1 MDQLRNPMNQINIPD
16 QHNQKKLGLAGR
28 MAKLFVK
35 NRELNILAIIFIVI
49 WGIGSFIL
57 MPKAYNPDI
66 VAPAFT
72 ITTSFSGASVQ
83 QVAELVTRPMEDAI
97 SELPDI
103 DQLISHSFDGGQS
116 VVMVQFKVGTPSE
129 DAKISLSQKL
139 RDNMSQKPIGAGE
152 PLMVTM
158 DPDDVPIISI
168 ALTSESRSPQA
179 LRNLAFDLAD
189 ELKLVDGTSK
199 VAVVGGLSNN
209 LQIELDATK
218 LSQHRLAVSDVI
230 AMLSASNGVYT
241 AEPLKN
247 DMNKEILRI
256 NGSITSVSEAEKIVL
271 IPNQDKPISL
281 GDVAAI
287 TQGPGE
293 ITSNVHITEKN
304 SVPKDAAYVTV
315 AKIKGANISGVT
327 NAVREKLAVTQKQ
340 NKYSSI
346 DFLILRDD
354 GETAHD
360 EIFTLTKHLVLSIVI
375 VVIILMAFLG
385 IRNSLIVAV
394 SIPLT
399 LLTSFGIG
407 LLAGQTVN
415 RITLFALILA
425 LGLLVD
431 DAIVIIE
438 NVHRTIKNNP
448 GGRKSTLIIQAVDEV
463 GMGVF
468 MSTITILLA
477 FIPMAFVSGMMGP
490 YMSPIPFFVSVTLL
504 VSLFFA
510 FTINPAL
517 TGIFSSHKAE
527 EKENVFVKAIHKVE
541 DRYAKLIGYLVENKR
556 KKNIVLASAAILL
569 FLSLLLPLFKIVQF
583 RMLPKA
589 NKDQFYIYLDMPSS
603 TTFSKTS
610 EVSSRLEKA
619 ALNSEEITSIE
630 SFIGT
635 APISDF
641 NGLFKGSFMRSQEN
655 QATLKINLT
664 PHTKRTETSE
674 QIALRLRNIL
684 NEKVL
689 TSEGDAKITIV
700 EDPPGPP
707 VRSTFF
713 LKVQGTDQQL
723 LDATAKDLE
732 GISSGIPGV
741 VDLKTSSSQR
751 SIEKQFKVD
760 IEKAGRLGI
769 APAMIIETLHAS
781 LSGINVARYGTVLTD
796 GDRQAE
802 QQFVILRMQSQDRN
816 DTNDLSQITV
826 KSSTGA
832 TVPISELL
840 IEQPLAQLSEIA
852 TDSRQQVIYVSGEM
866 GARSVM
872 YAVFDLFPK
881 LFGYHLSDGTGK
893 ITSWSPL
900 GVTYE
905 NSAGQSLSVRIDGE
919 WKLTLEIFRDL
930 GTAMAVA
937 LLLIYFV
944 LVIQLRS
951 IVTPLL
957 IMATIP
963 LALIGVLVGFAIL
976 GATKG
981 TYFNATSM
989 IGVIALAGIVVKN
1002 AIIYLAY
1009 LDELKERKMP
1019 LNEALME
1026 AGRVRLLPIL
1036 LTSLTAILG
1045 SLTIIADPVWE
1056 GLAWAIIFGL
1066 SVSTILTLVI
1076 FPLLYQTFE
1085 RKKWEQPKK

>member
-1 MDQLRNPMNQINIPD
+1 MHQINMPILE
-16 QHNQKKLGLAGR
+16 HTKKLGLAGR
-28 MAKLFVK
+28 MASLFVK
-35 NRELNILAIIFIVI
+35 NKELNILVILFIVA
-49 WGIGSFIL
+49 WGISSFIL

-72 ITTSFSGASVQ
+72 ITTNFPGSTAQ
-83 QVAELVTRPMEDAI
+83 QVQELVTRPMEDAL
-97 SELPDI
+97 SELPHV
-103 DQLISHSFDGGQS
+103 DQLISRSFDGGQS
-116 VVMVQFKVGTPSE
+116 ITMVQFTVGTSAE
-129 DAKISLSQKL
+129 NAKISLSQKL
-139 RDNMSQKPIGAGE
+139 KDNISQKPIGASD
-152 PLMVTM
+152 PSMTTL

-168 ALTSESRSPQA
+168 ALTSDARSPQA
-179 LRNLAFDLAD
+179 LRNLAFNVAD
-189 ELKLVDGTSK
+189 ELKLVNGTSK
-199 VAVVGGLSNN
+199 VAVVGGLKNN
-209 LQIELDATK
+209 LHIELNAEK
-218 LSQHRLAVSDVI
+218 LSYYHLAVSDIVST
-230 AMLSASNGVYT
+230 LNASNGIYT
-241 AEPLKN
+241 TESLKN
-247 DMNKEILRI
+247 NDNTETLRVSG
-256 NGSITSVSEAEKIVL
+256 NITSVDDAARIVL
-271 IPNQDKPISL
+271 IPHQDKPLTL
-281 GDVAAI
+281 GDVATI
-287 TQGPGE
+287 TEGPGE
-293 ITSNVHITEKN
+293 ITSNVHVTEKN
-304 SVPKDAAYVTV
+304 SHPKDAVYITI
-315 AKIKGANISGVT
+315 AKIKGTNISSIT
-327 NAVREKLAVTQKQ
+327 SAIREKLATIQKQ
-340 NKYSSI
+340 SQFSSVN
-346 DFLILRDD
+346 FSVLRDD
-354 GETAHD
+354 GETAHE
-360 EIFTLTKHLVLSIVI
+360 EIFTLTEHLILSIVI

-385 IRNSLIVAV
+385 IKNSLIIAI

-399 LLTSFGIG
+399 LLASFGIG
-407 LLAGQTVN
+407 LLADQTVN

-448 GGRKSTLIIQAVDEV
+448 GKPTSTLIIQAVDEV
-463 GMGVF
+463 GGGVF

-517 TGIFSSHKAE
+517 AGIFSSHKAE

-541 DRYAKLIGYLVENKR
+541 NRYAALIGALTKNKR
-556 KKNIVLASAAILL
+556 KKNIVLASTVVLL

-589 NKDQFYIYLDMPSS
+589 DKEQFFIYLDMPSG
-603 TTFSKTS
+603 TTYAKTN
-610 EVSSRLEKA
+610 EVSAQLERL
-619 ALNSEEITSIE
+619 ALNSKEVTSVE
-630 SFIGT
+630 SFIAT

-641 NGLFKGSFMRSQEN
+641 NGLFKGSFMRFQEH
-655 QATLKINLT
+655 QSTLKVNLT
-664 PHTKRTETSE
+664 VHTQRAETSE
-674 QIALRLRNIL
+674 QIAPRLRNTL
-684 NEKVL
+684 NQEVL
-689 TSEGDAKITIV
+689 ASEGGAKITVV

-713 LKVQGTDQQL
+713 LKIQGSDQQL
-723 LDATAKDLE
+723 LDSTAKDLQQLAQ
-732 GISSGIPGV
+732 SIPGI
-741 VDLKTSSSQR
+741 VDLQTSASQR
-751 SIEKQFKVD
+751 SIEKQYRVD
-760 IEKAGRLGI
+760 IEKAGRIGV
-769 APAMIIETLHAS
+769 APATVIETLHIA
-781 LSGINVARYGTVLTD
+781 LSGIHVARYQTRLTN

-802 QQFVILRMQSQDRN
+802 QQFVIVRMQSPDRT
-816 DTNDLSQITV
+816 DINDLSRITV
-826 KSSTGA
+826 KSSIGS

-840 IEQPLAQLSEIA
+840 IEEPLANHSEIA
-852 TDSRQQVIYVSGEM
+852 TDARQQVVYVNGEM

-872 YAVFDLFPK
+872 YAVLDLFPK
-881 LFGYHLSDGTGK
+881 LFEYRLNDGSGK

-900 GVTYE
+900 GVTYT
-905 NSAGQSLSVRIDGE
+905 NATGQNVEVRIDGE

-944 LVIQLRS
+944 LVIQIRS
-951 IVTPLL
+951 VVVPLL

-963 LALIGVLVGFAIL
+963 LAFIGVLFGFAIL

-1009 LDELKERKMP
+1009 LDELKAQKMP
-1019 LNEALME
+1019 LAEALME

-1045 SLTIIADPVWE
+1045 SLTIISDPVWE

-1066 SVSTILTLVI
+1066 SVSTLLTLII

-1085 RKKWEQPKK
+1085 GKKWKKT

>member
-1 MDQLRNPMNQINIPD
+1 MNQINMPTE
-16 QHNQKKLGLAGR
+16 QNQKKMGIAGR

-72 ITTSFSGASVQ
+72 ITTNFPGATAQ
-83 QVAELVTRPMEDAI
+83 QVQELITRPMEDAV

-103 DQLISHSFDGGQS
+103 DQLLAHSFDGGQS
-116 VVMVQFKVGTPSE
+116 VVMVQFKVGTPAE
-129 DAKISLSQKL
+129 NAKISISQKL
-139 RDNMSQKPIGAGE
+139 KDNAFQKPIGAGE
-152 PLMVTM
+152 SSLVTM
-158 DPDDVPIISI
+158 DPDDVPIISM
-168 ALTSESRSPQA
+168 ALTSDSRSPQA
-179 LRNLAFDLAD
+179 LRNLAFELAD
-189 ELKLVDGTSK
+189 ELKLVEGTSK
-199 VAVVGGLSNN
+199 VSVIGGLSDN
-209 LQIELDATK
+209 LQIELDAK
-218 LSQHRLAVSDVI
+218 KISAQQLAVSDVI
-230 AMLSASNGVYT
+230 TMLHASNGIYST
-241 AEPLKN
+241 EPLKN
-247 DMNKEILRI
+247 NGDTEILRI
-256 NGSITSVSEAEKIVL
+256 NGSITSAEDAARIVL
-271 IPNQDKPISL
+271 IPNQDKPLTL
-281 GDVAAI
+281 GDIATI

-293 ITSNVHITEKN
+293 ITSNVHFTKKN
-304 SVPKDAAYVTV
+304 SNSKDTAYVTI
-315 AKIKGANISGVT
+315 AKIKGANISSVT
-327 NAVREKLAVTQKQ
+327 SAVREKMENVQQKSQ
-340 NKYSSI
+340 FSSVN
-346 DFLILRDD
+346 FSVLRDD

-360 EIFTLTKHLVLSIVI
+360 EIFTLTKHLILSIVI

-385 IRNSLIVAV
+385 IKNSLIVAI

-438 NVHRTIKNNP
+438 NIHRTIKNNP
-448 GGRKSTLIIQAVDEV
+448 GEKKSKLIIQAVDEV
-463 GMGVF
+463 GVGVF

-510 FTINPAL
+510 FTVNPAL
-517 TGIFSSHKAE
+517 TGIFSSHKSE
-527 EKENVFVKAIHKVE
+527 EKENVFVKSIHKIE
-541 DRYAKLIGYLVENKR
+541 DLYAKLIGELTKNKR
-556 KKNIVLASAAILL
+556 KKNIVLISAVILL
-569 FLSLLLPLFKIVQF
+569 LLSLLLPLFRIVQF

-589 NKDQFYIYLDMPSS
+589 NKEQFYIYLDMPSPA
-603 TTFSKTS
+603 TYAKT
-610 EVSSRLEKA
+610 ETVATKIEKVALE
-619 ALNSEEITSIE
+619 SEEITSVE

-635 APISDF
+635 APITDF
-641 NGLFKGSFMRSQEN
+641 NGLFKGSFMRSGEN

-664 PHTKRTETSE
+664 PHTERKETSE
-674 QIALRLRNIL
+674 QIALRLRAEL
-684 NEKVL
+684 HREVL
-689 TSEGDAKITIV
+689 TQEGDAKITLV

-713 LKVQGTDQQL
+713 LKVQGENQKL
-723 LDATAKDLE
+723 LDATAQDLE
-732 GISSGIPGV
+732 KMSKEIPGI

-751 SIEKQFKVD
+751 SLEKQYQVD
-760 IEKAGRLGI
+760 VEKAGRLGI
-769 APAMIIETLHAS
+769 ASGIIIDTLHTS
-781 LSGINVARYGTVLTD
+781 LSGINVARYSATLAD
-796 GDRQAE
+796 GLRQPQ
-802 QQFVILRMQSQDRN
+802 QQFVTVRMQAKDRN
-816 DTNDLSQITV
+816 EINDLSHITI
-826 KSSTGA
+826 KSSSGK

-840 IEQPLAQLSEIA
+840 IEKPLATISEIA
-852 TDSRQQVIYVSGEM
+852 TDSRQQVVYVSGEM
-866 GARSVM
+866 GERSVM

-881 LFGYHLSDGTGK
+881 LFKYKLSDGTGK

-900 GVTYE
+900 GATYE
-905 NSAGQSLSVRIDGE
+905 NSAGQSVSVRIDGE

-930 GTAMAVA
+930 GTAMAIA

-951 IVTPLL
+951 VVIPLL

-1009 LDELKERKMP
+1009 LDELKELGMP
-1019 LNEALME
+1019 LTEALME
-1026 AGRVRLLPIL
+1026 TGRVRLLPIL

-1066 SVSTILTLVI
+1066 SVSTVLTLII
-1076 FPLLYQTFE
+1076 FPLLYQTFQGE
-1085 RKKWEQPKK
+1085 KWNKSEK

>member
-1 MDQLRNPMNQINIPD
+1 MNQTNMPG
-16 QHNQKKLGLAGR
+16 QEHSKTLGIAGR
-28 MAKLFVK
+28 MAKLFVNNK
-35 NRELNILAIIFIVI
+35 ELNILVILLIVT
-49 WGIGSFIL
+49 WGISSFIL

-72 ITTSFSGASVQ
+72 ITTNFHGANSQ
-83 QVAELVTRPMEDAI
+83 QVQELITRPMEDVV
-97 SELPDI
+97 SELPNI
-103 DQLISHSFDGGQS
+103 DQIISHSFDGGQS
-116 VVMVQFKVGTPSE
+116 VVMVQFKVGTSAE
-129 DAKISLSQKL
+129 NAKISLSQKL
-139 RDNMSQKPIGAGE
+139 RDNMFQKPIGAND
-152 PLMVTM
+152 PSVITM

-168 ALTSESRSPQA
+168 ALTSDVRSSQA
-179 LRNLAFDLAD
+179 LRNLAFNLAD

-199 VAVVGGLSNN
+199 VSVVGGLSNN
-209 LQIELDATK
+209 LQIELDAEK
-218 LSQHRLAVSDVI
+218 LSQYNLAISDI
-230 AMLSASNGVYT
+230 INTLNASNGIYT
-241 AEPLKN
+241 TEPLKN
-247 DMNKEILRI
+247 GTNTETIKI
-256 NGSITSVSEAEKIVL
+256 NGSITSVNDAAHIVL
-271 IPNQDKPISL
+271 IPSQDKPLTL
-281 GDVAAI
+281 GDVATI
-287 TQGPGE
+287 TEGPGE
-293 ITSNVHITEKN
+293 IISNVHVSENNSAQKN
-304 SVPKDAAYVTV
+304 AAYVTI
-315 AKIKGANISGVT
+315 AKIKGANISSVT
-327 NAVREKLAVTQKQ
+327 SAVREKLATVQKQ
-340 NKYSSI
+340 NQFSSVN
-346 DFLILRDD
+346 FSVLRDD
-354 GETAHD
+354 GETAHN
-360 EIFTLTKHLVLSIVI
+360 EIFTLTKHLILSIII

-385 IRNSLIVAV
+385 IKNSLIVAI

-407 LLAGQTVN
+407 LLAGQTIN

-448 GGRKSTLIIQAVDEV
+448 NGNKLALIIQAVDEV

-517 TGIFSSHKAE
+517 TGMFSSHKSE
-527 EKENVFVKAIHKVE
+527 EKENVFVRTIHKVE
-541 DRYAKLIGYLVENKR
+541 NRYAKLIGDLVKNKR
-556 KKNIVLASAAILL
+556 KKNIVLASATILL
-569 FLSLLLPLFKIVQF
+569 FLSLLLPLFRIVQF

-589 NKDQFYIYLDMPSS
+589 DKEQFYIYVDMPNG
-603 TTFSKTS
+603 TTYAKTN
-610 EVSSRLEKA
+610 EVSAEIEKVS
-619 ALNSEEITSIE
+619 LDSKEVTSVE

-635 APISDF
+635 APIADF

-664 PHTKRTETSE
+664 PHTERSETSE
-674 QIALRLRNIL
+674 QIALRLRNTL
-684 NEKVL
+684 NQEVL
-689 TSEGDAKITIV
+689 THEGDARITVV

-707 VRSTFF
+707 VRSTFL
-713 LKVQGTDQQL
+713 LKVESNDPQL
-723 LDATAKDLE
+723 LDSTAKDLE
-732 GISSGIPGV
+732 QIAGAIPGI
-741 VDLKTSSSQR
+741 VDLKTSSPQR
-751 SIEKQFKVD
+751 SIEKQYKID
-760 IEKAGRLGI
+760 IEKAGRIGVL
-769 APAMIIETLHAS
+769 PASVIETLHAA
-781 LSGINVARYGTVLTD
+781 LSGINVARYQTVLTN

-802 QQFVILRMQSQDRN
+802 QQFVVLRMKPSDRT
-816 DTNDLSQITV
+816 DINDLSHITV
-826 KSSTGA
+826 KSTLGA

-840 IEQPLAQLSEIA
+840 IEQPLATQSEIV
-852 TDSRQQVIYVSGEM
+852 TDARRQVVYVSGEM

-881 LFGYHLSDGTGK
+881 LFGYHLNDGTGH
-893 ITSWSPL
+893 ISSWSPL
-900 GVTYE
+900 GIAYTNE
-905 NSAGQSLSVRIDGE
+905 AGQDVNVRIDGE

-930 GTAMAVA
+930 GTAMAIA

-944 LVIQLRS
+944 LVIQIRS
-951 IVTPLL
+951 IVVPLL

-1009 LDELKERKMP
+1009 LDELKEQKMP
-1019 LNEALME
+1019 LAEALME
-1026 AGRVRLLPIL
+1026 TGRVRLLPIL

-1066 SVSTILTLVI
+1066 SVSTVLTLII

-1085 RKKWEQPKK
+1085 GKKWGKN

>member
-1 MDQLRNPMNQINIPD
+1 MNQINIPKP
-16 QHNQKKLGLAGR
+16 NQEHSNKLGIAGR

-35 NRELNILAIIFIVI
+35 NKELNILVILFIVT
-49 WGIGSFIL
+49 WGVGSFIL

-66 VAPAFT
+66 VAPAFI
-72 ITTSFSGASVQ
+72 ITTSFPGASAQ
-83 QVAELVTRPMEDAI
+83 QVQELITRPMEDAV
-97 SELPDI
+97 SELPNI

-116 VVMVQFKVGTPSE
+116 VVMVQFKVGSPAES
-129 DAKISLSQKL
+129 AKISLSQKL
-139 RDNMSQKPIGAGE
+139 KDNAFQKPIGASDSF
-152 PLMVTM
+152 MVTM

-168 ALTSESRSPQA
+168 ALTSDTRSEQA

-189 ELKLVDGTSK
+189 ELKLVDGASK
-199 VAVVGGLSNN
+199 VAVVGGLSDN
-209 LQIELDATK
+209 LQIELNAEK
-218 LSQHRLAVSDVI
+218 LSQYHLAVSDI
-230 AMLSASNGVYT
+230 IGMLNVSNGIYT

-247 DMNKEILRI
+247 SSNTETLRVSG
-256 NGSITSVSEAEKIVL
+256 NITSVDDASHIVL
-271 IPNQDKPISL
+271 ISNQDKPLTL
-281 GDVAAI
+281 GDVATI

-293 ITSNVHITEKN
+293 ITSNVHVSEKN
-304 SVPKDAAYVTV
+304 SDPKNAAYVTI
-315 AKIKGANISGVT
+315 AKIKGANISSVT
-327 NAVREKLAVTQKQ
+327 SAVQEKLAAIQKQ
-340 NKYSSI
+340 SRFSSV
-346 DFLILRDD
+346 DFSVLRDD

-360 EIFTLTKHLVLSIVI
+360 EIFTLTKHLILSIAI

-385 IRNSLIVAV
+385 IRNSLIVAI

-448 GGRKSTLIIQAVDEV
+448 GKHKSTLIIQAVDEV
-463 GMGVF
+463 GIGVF

-490 YMSPIPFFVSVTLL
+490 YMNPIPFFVSVTLL

-510 FTINPAL
+510 FTVNPAL
-517 TGIFSSHKAE
+517 TGMFSTHKSE
-527 EKENVFVKAIHKVE
+527 EKENVFVKAVHKIE
-541 DRYAKLIGYLVENKR
+541 NRYAKLIGDLARNKR
-556 KKNIVLASAAILL
+556 KKNIVLISAAVLL

-589 NKDQFYIYLDMPSS
+589 NKEQFYIYLDMPSGTTYAKTNDVS
-603 TTFSKTS
+603 TKLET
-610 EVSSRLEKA
+610 VS
-619 ALNSEEITSIE
+619 LNSKEITSVE

-664 PHTKRTETSE
+664 PHTKRNETSE
-674 QIALRLRNIL
+674 QIALRLRETL
-684 NEKVL
+684 NQEVL
-689 TSEGDAKITIV
+689 SSEGDAKITVV

-713 LKVQGTDQQL
+713 LKIQGEDQQL
-723 LDATAKDLE
+723 LDSTAKDLRQIA
-732 GISSGIPGV
+732 GGIPGI
-741 VDLKTSSSQR
+741 VDLKTSSPQR
-751 SIEKQFKVD
+751 SIEKQYKVD
-760 IEKAGRLGI
+760 IEKAGRVGVMPS
-769 APAMIIETLHAS
+769 AVIETLHAA
-781 LSGINVARYGTVLTD
+781 LSGINVARYQTTLAN
-796 GDRQAE
+796 GDRQAK
-802 QQFVILRMQSQDRN
+802 QQFVVLRMQPSDRT
-816 DTNDLSQITV
+816 DINDLSRITV
-826 KSSTGA
+826 KSALGA

-840 IEQPLAQLSEIA
+840 IEQPLATQSEIT
-852 TDSRQQVIYVSGEM
+852 TDSREKVVYVSGEM
-866 GARSVM
+866 GARSVS

-881 LFGYHLSDGTGK
+881 LFEYHLNDGSGK
-893 ITSWSPL
+893 ITSWSPM
-900 GVTYE
+900 GVTYTNE
-905 NSAGQSLSVRIDGE
+905 AGQNVDVRIDGE

-944 LVIQLRS
+944 LVIQIRS
-951 IVTPLL
+951 VVVPLL

-963 LALIGVLVGFAIL
+963 LALIGVLIGFAIL

-1009 LDELKERKMP
+1009 LDELREQKMP
-1019 LNEALME
+1019 LTEALME

-1066 SVSTILTLVI
+1066 SVSTVLTLVI

-1085 RKKWEQPKK
+1085 GKKWKEIDKQSH

>member
-1 MDQLRNPMNQINIPD
+1 MNQTNTPSE
-16 QHNQKKLGLAGR
+16 QPQKKLGIAGI

-49 WGIGSFIL
+49 WGVGSFIL

-72 ITTSFSGASVQ
+72 ITTNFAGATAQ
-83 QVAELVTRPMEDAI
+83 QVQELVTRPMEDAI
-97 SELPDI
+97 SELPNV
-103 DQLISHSFDGGQS
+103 DQLTSHSFDGGKS
-116 VVMVQFKVGTPSE
+116 VVMVQFKVGTPAE
-129 DAKISLSQKL
+129 NAKISLSQKL
-139 RDNMSQKPIGAGE
+139 NDNMFQKPIGANE
-152 PLMVTM
+152 PEMTTL
-158 DPDDVPIISI
+158 DPDDVPVISI
-168 ALTSESRSPQA
+168 ALTSKNLSPQA

-189 ELKLVDGTSK
+189 ELKLAEGTSK
-199 VAVVGGLSNN
+199 ISVIGGLANN
-209 LQIELDATK
+209 LQIQLDAEK
-218 LSQHRLAVSDVI
+218 LSQYNLAVSDVI
-230 AMLSASNGVYT
+230 GMLNASNGIYT
-241 AEPLKN
+241 TEPLKN
-247 DMNKEILRI
+247 NSDIETLRI
-256 NGSITSVSEAEKIVL
+256 SGSITSPDDAERIVL
-271 IPNQDKPISL
+271 ISNPDKPLML
-281 GDVAAI
+281 GDVATI
-287 TQGPGE
+287 IHGPGE
-293 ITSNVHITEKN
+293 ITSNVHVAEKN
-304 SVPKDAAYVTV
+304 STPKNAAYVTI
-315 AKIKGANISGVT
+315 AKIKGANISNVT
-327 NAVREKLAVTQKQ
+327 NAVKEKLASAEKQ
-340 NKYSSI
+340 SKFSSV
-346 DFLILRDD
+346 DFSVLRDD

-360 EIFTLTKHLVLSIVI
+360 EISTLTKHLILSIVI

-385 IRNSLIVAV
+385 IRNSLIVAI

-407 LLAGQTVN
+407 LLANQTVN

-448 GGRKSTLIIQAVDEV
+448 GKNKAELIIQAVDEV
-463 GMGVF
+463 GAGVF

-477 FIPMAFVSGMMGP
+477 FIPMAFVTGMMGP

-527 EKENVFVKAIHKVE
+527 EKENVFVKSIHKIE
-541 DRYAKLIGYLVENKR
+541 NNYAKLIGNLAQNKR
-556 KKNIVLASAAILL
+556 KKNIVLASATILL

-589 NKDQFYIYLDMPSS
+589 NKEQFYIYLDMPNG
-603 TTFSKTS
+603 TTYEKTN
-610 EVSSRLEKA
+610 EVSSKLEQA
-619 ALNSEEITSIE
+619 SLNSKEIVSVE
-630 SFIGT
+630 SFVAT

-655 QATLKINLT
+655 QSTLKINLT
-664 PHTKRTETSE
+664 SHVLRKETSE
-674 QIALRLRNIL
+674 QIALRLRDTL
-684 NEKVL
+684 NKEVL
-689 TSEGDAKITIV
+689 AKEGGAKITVV

-713 LKVQGTDQQL
+713 LKIQGNDQQL
-723 LDATAKDLE
+723 LNSTAKDLQKIASE
-732 GISSGIPGV
+732 ITGI
-741 VDLKTSSSQR
+741 VDLKTSASQR
-751 SIEKQFKVD
+751 SLEKQYRVD
-760 IEKAGRLGI
+760 IEKAGRVGVL
-769 APAMIIETLHAS
+769 PATVIETLHAA
-781 LSGINVARYGTVLTD
+781 LSGINVARYEKILTNR
-796 GDRQAE
+796 DRQAE
-802 QQFVILRMQSQDRN
+802 QQFVILRMQAQDRT
-816 DTNDLSQITV
+816 DINDLANITV
-826 KSSTGA
+826 RSTTGK
-832 TVPISELL
+832 TIPVSELL
-840 IEQPLAQLSEIA
+840 IEQPLAQVSEIA
-852 TDSRQQVIYVSGEM
+852 TDSRQQVVYVSGEM

-881 LFGYHLSDGTGK
+881 LFEYHLNDGSGK
-893 ITSWSPL
+893 IISWSPL

-905 NSAGQSLSVRIDGE
+905 NATGQTVKVLIDGE

-944 LVIQLRS
+944 LVIQIRS
-951 IVTPLL
+951 IVVPLL

-976 GATKG
+976 GAIKG

-1019 LNEALME
+1019 LIEALME

-1036 LTSLTAILG
+1036 LTSLTAISG

-1085 RKKWEQPKK
+1085 SKKWDKK

>member
-1 MDQLRNPMNQINIPD
+1 MNQIKMLNEQP
-16 QHNQKKLGLAGR
+16 QKKLGIAGR
-28 MAKLFVK
+28 MASLFVK
-35 NRELNILAIIFIVI
+35 NKELNILAILFIVV

-72 ITTSFSGASVQ
+72 ITTSFPGATAQ
-83 QVAELVTRPMEDAI
+83 QVQELITRPMEDAV
-97 SELPDI
+97 SELPNI

-116 VVMVQFKVGTPSE
+116 VVMVQFKVGTPAE
-129 DAKISLSQKL
+129 NAKISLSQKL
-139 RDNMSQKPIGAGE
+139 RDNMFQKPIGASD
-152 PLMVTM
+152 PSMTTL

-168 ALTSESRSPQA
+168 ALTSDNRSPQA
-179 LRNLAFDLAD
+179 LRNLAFDLAN
-189 ELKLVDGTSK
+189 ELKLVNGTSK

-209 LQIELDATK
+209 LQVELDSEK
-218 LSQHRLAVSDVI
+218 LSQYHLAVSDVI
-230 AMLSASNGVYT
+230 GALNASNGIYV

-247 DMNKEILRI
+247 NGDIETLRI
-256 NGSITSVSEAEKIVL
+256 NGSITSASDAAHIVL
-271 IPNQDKPISL
+271 VQNQDKPLTL
-281 GDVAAI
+281 GDVATV

-293 ITSNVHITEKN
+293 ITSNVHVTEKN
-304 SVPKDAAYVTV
+304 SDQKNAAYVTI
-315 AKIKGANISGVT
+315 AKIKGANISSVT
-327 NAVREKLAVTQKQ
+327 TAVREKLASVQKQ
-340 NKYSSI
+340 NRFSTIKFSVM
-346 DFLILRDD
+346 RDD
-354 GETAHD
+354 GETAHE
-360 EIFTLTKHLVLSIVI
+360 EISTLTKHLILSIVI

-385 IRNSLIVAV
+385 IRNSLIVAI

-463 GMGVF
+463 GVGVF

-517 TGIFSSHKAE
+517 TGIFSSHQTE

-541 DRYAKLIGYLVENKR
+541 NRYAKLIGDLTQNKR
-556 KKNIVLASAAILL
+556 KKNIVLSAAAVLL
-569 FLSLLLPLFKIVQF
+569 FLSLLLPLFRIVQF

-589 NKDQFYIYLDMPSS
+589 NKEQFYIYLDMPSS
-603 TTFSKTS
+603 TTFSKTD
-610 EVSSRLEKA
+610 EVSTELEKA
-619 ALNSEEITSIE
+619 SLNSKEVISVE
-630 SFIGT
+630 SFVGT

-641 NGLFKGSFMRSQEN
+641 NGLFKGSFMRAQEN

-664 PHTKRTETSE
+664 THTQRQETSE
-674 QIALRLRNIL
+674 QIALRLRETL
-684 NEKVL
+684 NEEVL
-689 TSEGDAKITIV
+689 SHEGDAKITIV

-713 LKVQGTDQQL
+713 LKIQGDDQKL
-723 LDATAKDLE
+723 LDSTAKDLE
-732 GISSGIPGV
+732 QLASKIPGI
-741 VDLKTSSSQR
+741 VDLKTSSSER
-751 SIEKQFKVD
+751 STEKQYKVD
-760 IEKAGRLGI
+760 VEKAGRLGI
-769 APAMIIETLHAS
+769 APSMIAETLHTA
-781 LSGINVARYGTVLTD
+781 LSGTNVARYQTTLAD
-796 GDRQAE
+796 GDRQPE
-802 QQFVILRMQSQDRN
+802 QQFVILRMQPNDRN
-816 DTNDLSQITV
+816 DINDISHITV
-826 KSSTGA
+826 KNATGA

-840 IEQPLAQLSEIA
+840 IEQPLAKTSEIA
-852 TDSRQQVIYVSGEM
+852 TDLRQQVSYVSGEM

-872 YAVFDLFPK
+872 YAVFDFFPK
-881 LFGYHLSDGTGK
+881 LFGYHLNDGSGK

-900 GVTYE
+900 GVTYT
-905 NSAGQSLSVRIDGE
+905 NAAGQNVDVRIDGE

-937 LLLIYFV
+937 MLLIYFV

-963 LALIGVLVGFAIL
+963 LALIGVLIGFAIL

-1019 LNEALME
+1019 LTQALME

-1066 SVSTILTLVI
+1066 SVSTVLTLVI

-1085 RKKWEQPKK
+1085 GKKWEGHEK